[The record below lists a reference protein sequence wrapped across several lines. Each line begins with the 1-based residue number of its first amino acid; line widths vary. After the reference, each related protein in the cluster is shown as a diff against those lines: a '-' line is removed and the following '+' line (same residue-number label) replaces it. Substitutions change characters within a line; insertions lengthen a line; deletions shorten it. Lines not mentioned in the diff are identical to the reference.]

1 VSIADIL
8 TLKARLMHMNP
19 RAAIAEARFGRIDLQ
34 EVLDLHGFNLNAI
47 LNIEPDFLSDVS
59 HEHDD
64 DVTSFVFRESKP
76 LDLAKVED
84 FLGSMV
90 QVYGTQLMRYKGILN
105 VAGQDKRIVFQGVH
119 MLMGADLG
127 TPWRSDE
134 RRESRM
140 VFIGRDLPKD
150 VLLQGLQQSVN

>member
-1 VSIADIL
+1 
-8 TLKARLMHMNP
+8 
-19 RAAIAEARFGRIDLQ
+19 
-34 EVLDLHGFNLNAI
+34 
-47 LNIEPDFLSDVS
+47 
-59 HEHDD
+59 
-64 DVTSFVFRESKP
+64 
-76 LDLAKVED
+76 
-84 FLGSMV
+84 
-90 QVYGTQLMRYKGILN
+90 LN